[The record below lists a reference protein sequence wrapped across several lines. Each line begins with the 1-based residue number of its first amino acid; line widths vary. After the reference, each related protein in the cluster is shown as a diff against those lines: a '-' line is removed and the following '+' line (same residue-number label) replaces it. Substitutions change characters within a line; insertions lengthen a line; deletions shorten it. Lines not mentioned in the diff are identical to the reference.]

1 MWRTC
6 NRACKWNLTL
16 SRRFLL
22 PRELTKTAILLR
34 NWSGYAILEP
44 TALFI
49 YLFIYL
55 FWLVM
60 DRYAI
65 LESFWFRTSYLQF
78 RTSDF
83 GLRTSHSQPY
93 PTSINFIC
101 GSLEPWV
108 WSRVGFIYWWT
119 YRHRKGRCYY
129 SWLIF
134 YFAQLNAMYH
144 TISVA
149 NSAVRISKLRNIL
162 ASS

>member
-1 MWRTC
+1 MKFDSVKAILVTQGTDK
-6 NRACKWNLTL
+6 NSNLTAKFKWI
-16 SRRFLL
+16 RH
-22 PRELTKTAILLR
+22 PRTDSL
-34 NWSGYAILEP
+34 
-44 TALFI
+44 I

-78 RTSDF
+78 WTSDF

-108 WSRVGFIYWWT
+108 WSRVAFIYWWT
-119 YRHRKGRCYY
+119 YPHRKGRCYY

-149 NSAVRISKLRNIL
+149 KSAMRICKLRNIL
-162 ASS
+162 TSS